1 MLYPV
6 PDVPQ
11 YLRSEGPESVALK
24 ERARLGLP
32 VAQQLKWENDREAFL
47 RWRQLIEALGVFVY
61 VTRLGDFKDVRGF
74 SHWDNRGVGVI
85 VINNDEDC
93 LAPLYLC
100 HVIRDLLRRCGF
112 LLLTVRIQR
121 VPYRN
126 CSNIRHV
133 TVLKK
138 IQNSDECNLLSAY
151 SRIADILCLAT
162 DGPLI
167 ATSGHSELRLALPEI
182 WHRAP

>member
-61 VTRLGDFKDVRGF
+61 VTSPD
-74 SHWDNRGVGVI
+74 
-85 VINNDEDC
+85 
-93 LAPLYLC
+93 
-100 HVIRDLLRRCGF
+100 
-112 LLLTVRIQR
+112 
-121 VPYRN
+121 
-126 CSNIRHV
+126 
-133 TVLKK
+133 
-138 IQNSDECNLLSAY
+138 Y
-151 SRIADILCLAT
+151 SRHGVKEVVSVD
-162 DGPLI
+162 
-167 ATSGHSELRLALPEI
+167 
-182 WHRAP
+182 